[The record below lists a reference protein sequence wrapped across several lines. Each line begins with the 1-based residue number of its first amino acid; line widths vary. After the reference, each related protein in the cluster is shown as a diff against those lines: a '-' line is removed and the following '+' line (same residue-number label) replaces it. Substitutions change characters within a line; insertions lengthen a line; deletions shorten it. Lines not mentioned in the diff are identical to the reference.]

1 MQRLEI
7 KPSIRYRNIVYAS
20 LVFLSSFV
28 IASYFGNSSIGYF
41 GFLLILVSIF
51 FVIADNKFSLEA
63 IIIPNQL
70 ESNSLIFVINGNETD
85 FWLIRKHVVINSWI
99 FLYAI
104 QQGSNK
110 KIKMWLHKSNFKQQ
124 DDIKALARYILFAQN
139 N

>member
-20 LVFLSSFV
+20 LVFLSSFI

-70 ESNSLIFVINGNETD
+70 ESNSLIFVINGSETD
-85 FWLIRKHVVINSWI
+85 FWLIRKNIVINGWI

-124 DDIKALARYILFAQN
+124 NDIKVLARYILFSQN
-139 N
+139 D

>member
-7 KPSIRYRNIVYAS
+7 KSSVRYRNIIYAS
-20 LVFLSSFV
+20 LVFFSSFV

-70 ESNSLIFVINGNETD
+70 ESNSLIFVINGSETD
-85 FWLIRKHVVINSWI
+85 FWLIRKNIVINGWI

-124 DDIKALARYILFAQN
+124 NDIKVLARYILFSQN
-139 N
+139 D